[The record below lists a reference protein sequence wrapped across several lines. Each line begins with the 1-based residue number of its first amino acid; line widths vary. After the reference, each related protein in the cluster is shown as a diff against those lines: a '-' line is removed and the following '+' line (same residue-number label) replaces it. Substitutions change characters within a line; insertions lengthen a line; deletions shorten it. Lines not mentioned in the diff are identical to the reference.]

1 MCNCKNVGPIDRA
14 FRAMLGLVALA
25 LAFTVFHAMDG
36 NVPGIIAAAV
46 GVVMLGTA
54 AVGVCPLYLPFK
66 LSTCKV
72 PSK

>member
-1 MCNCKNVGPIDRA
+1 MCNCKNVGRIDRA

-25 LAFTVFHAMDG
+25 LAFTVFHVMDG
-36 NVPGIIAAAV
+36 NVPGLIAAAV

-54 AVGVCPLYLPFK
+54 AVGVCPLYLPFT